1 MRQQVIQSSVAKLE
15 VELLDIDL
23 RDIYNDYGTK
33 ELCLLKLTEYEED
46 EVYIDYATTPKYE
59 SYPVIGMITSKALLE
74 NTGDLGQTPYP
85 NEYKVKIL
93 KSSLDEQGIYEI
105 TINDKLSYNGV
116 ELDIQ
121 SVNPHPLLGDYFV
134 QYDIFA
140 IGRPLKFNYE

>member
-93 KSSLDEQGIYEI
+93 KSSLDEQGIYSKP
-105 TINDKLSYNGV
+105 T
-116 ELDIQ
+116 
-121 SVNPHPLLGDYFV
+121 PTF
-134 QYDIFA
+134 
-140 IGRPLKFNYE
+140 R

>member
-1 MRQQVIQSSVAKLE
+1 MNLTNIAKLE

-23 RDIYNDYGTK
+23 RDIYNDYGTHN
-33 ELCLLKLTEYEED
+33 LNLLKLTEFEED
-46 EVYIDYATTPKYE
+46 EVYTDYVKKPVYVK
-59 SYPVIGMITSKALLE
+59 YPVIGLINSKALLE
-74 NTGDLGQTPYP
+74 NVGDLGGSSYP

-93 KSSLDEQGIYEI
+93 KSSLDEQGVYEV
-105 TINDKLSYNGV
+105 TTNDKLEYNGV

-140 IGRPLKFNYE
+140 IGRPLKFKYEQ